1 MKTFRITISPVEDLY
16 DDVIEAENEDQA
28 ITNAALV
35 YCKQNLQDFV
45 DIDVEE
51 IEEQTIETPYTKGEG
66 I

>member
-28 ITNAALV
+28 ITDALV

>member
-1 MKTFRITISPVEDLY
+1 M
-16 DDVIEAENEDQA
+16 IEAENEDQA
-28 ITNAALV
+28 ITNALV